1 MGDLRVV
8 ARLDGI
14 DEGDI
19 RLSEKL
25 VLPIVALL
33 VHDLPE
39 QVAARAE
46 LQDHVAPFGIVEG
59 IYEVDDTLYST
70 DGVVQDDF
78 AFDNG
83 QLRLAP
89 ASFAHDLHRD
99 ESTVRAVVNRLVH
112 DPEGARPEKLDKFV
126 PTMNLLAGENGE

>member
-1 MGDLRVV
+1 MSNLRVV

-19 RLSEKL
+19 CLSEQL

-39 QVAARAE
+39 QVAARTE
-46 LQDHVAPFGIVEG
+46 LQDHVAPLVIVEG
-59 IYEVDDTLYST
+59 IYEVDDALDST

-83 QLRLAP
+83 QLRFAP
-89 ASFAHDLHRD
+89 ASFAHDLHGD
-99 ESTVRAVVNRLVH
+99 DSTV
-112 DPEGARPEKLDKFV
+112 
-126 PTMNLLAGENGE
+126 